1 MSRRCAHARRQGFT
15 LLEVLV
21 VMVIVAIAIMMAA
34 PSIGRGLA
42 QTRAQQAAATIAQ
55 DLQRAASLAS
65 RTNHPVLVRFDL
77 DALSYEIV
85 DRTDGTVY
93 ARQHFGANES
103 ELSLSSMTTENT
115 TWVLYPNG
123 TTAGNYSVNIRAGDR
138 RHVIRMTRAGL
149 IQVRAP

>member
-85 DRTDGTVY
+85 DRTDATVY

>member
-1 MSRRCAHARRQGFT
+1 
-15 LLEVLV
+15 
-21 VMVIVAIAIMMAA
+21 MMAA

-65 RTNHPVLVRFDL
+65 RTNHPVLVRFDP
-77 DALSYEIV
+77 DALSYEIA
-85 DRTDGTVY
+85 DRIDGTVSDE
-93 ARQHFGANES
+93 QHFGANES
-103 ELSLSSMTTENT
+103 EPSPSSMTTENAT
-115 TWVLYPNG
+115 LVLYLNG
-123 TTAGNYSVNIRAGDR
+123 TPSGHSSVNIRAGDR